1 MKNALFSLLAI
12 LLLLPGAAAVAQGT
26 PNSANPHYQNVAN
39 VSTQPAANQ
48 PAPAVVNPGP
58 PREYILL
65 TGGPSLTI
73 WEKYKANPHDQFWGS
88 FTRATRTRFQQLQQQ
103 IGNDPNA
110 IYTWLVFE
118 DGYKTRGAQDHEDY
132 VSDLNSVRDKYHLH
146 MVPVKDGLQVI
157 DYLNNGQDRNRVKI
171 ADFEYF
177 GHSNRCC
184 FMFDYS
190 SNIDSA
196 SKNFMH
202 EDQLQLLHHNLFMR
216 NAFVKSWGCHTGEEM
231 SQKWKAATGTPM
243 IGAIGRTDY
252 SARDEALNGIIPVLS
267 SSDGKWVQ

>member
-1 MKNALFSLLAI
+1 MKNVSFVLLAAF
-12 LLLLPGAAAVAQGT
+12 LLLPGAALFAQGT
-26 PNSANPHYQNVAN
+26 PNSANPRVQTVAN

-65 TGGPSLTI
+65 TGGPSLTM
-73 WEKYKANPHDQFWGS
+73 WEKYKASPHDQFWGS
-88 FTRATRTRFQQLQQQ
+88 FTRATRTRFQQIQQQ
-103 IGNDPNA
+103 VGNDPNA
-110 IYTWLVFE
+110 IYTWLVFV
-118 DGYKTRGAQDHEDY
+118 DGYKSRGAQDHEDY

-146 MVPVKDGLQVI
+146 MVPVRDGLQVM
-157 DYLNNGQDRNRVKI
+157 DYLNNGQDRSRVKI

-196 SKNFMH
+196 SKNFLH
-202 EDQLQLLHHNLFMR
+202 EDQLVLLHHNLFMR

-231 SQKWKAATGTPM
+231 SQKFKAATGTPM

-252 SARDEALNGIIPVLS
+252 SSRDEALNGIIPVLS